1 VSLMDRDRQ
10 LATLRYWMDVE
21 GLTAPDAGK
30 EERERYQSCVHVI
43 DERLPWLEPAPEAP
57 QRIHYVRFGI
67 MRRRDY
73 EAALRATLD
82 ARADDVV
89 DGGRRQVF
97 GPLTYLGVFTV
108 ADDGRSLGFEP
119 QDHLAAFGS
128 TFAELRG
135 GDASTYGLAMARR
148 FGELRDAILSD
159 PAQTVDL
166 GFIRALVDEA
176 IRLLDWP
183 VRLDRTVQAV
193 VLSKSM
199 QDDEGR
205 ARYYRLEPV
214 NGFFLEQL
222 VEAEAAIRAGRPCGL
237 VPDLLRQPDPS
248 ARSDCLDP
256 GALARALRSERLP
269 AGRWPGAFPLTLMQ
283 QVAVNEAMGRLTE
296 GGIFSVNGPPGT
308 GKTTL
313 LQDVVAAV
321 IVQRAGE
328 LASFANAEAAFGDAT
343 GPDSHFPL
351 HFHAS
356 PIVVA
361 SSNNGAVENIT
372 RELPDLR
379 KVVPE
384 YRAAVARFL
393 PTAQALLSR
402 RAIAG
407 AAMSGASSTLLG
419 LDDSDADPDL
429 DAPEGTVWGLISAPL
444 GARDKRNA
452 FCRVLRQKVPD
463 PNDPNT
469 LIDGPANLFHQLW
482 HLPRQSWQ
490 RSCDEFRAAVAE
502 VERLK
507 ADLDRRERLVH
518 ELPRQADHAARAQR
532 TRETADAVAAEAHR
546 ALGAAKERIESARD
560 ILSSVDAELARLKG
574 AITLSLLAR
583 LGNAS
588 AKRDAPRRA
597 ELDLRRQADADRL
610 QDALRSLDG
619 VQMAHDEAEQR
630 ARIAKLGSEKTSG
643 IVDQARAA
651 IEAIETAH
659 GRVRGLAEA
668 IALPYG
674 RRHQELPGSSD
685 ALERARAVVFVK
697 ALDVHQALISG
708 ARSAMRRNLSLA
720 LTMISGRLS
729 PSPATALDLWGTL
742 ALIVPVLSSTFSS
755 FKRCFETVPAGG
767 LDWLVVDEAGQ
778 AVPQHAV
785 GALMRSRR
793 VLIVGDPLQIEP
805 VITLDRSVDER
816 LLRRW
821 GAPPEYLSTG
831 TSLQVIAD
839 ALNPAGTWI
848 TSEGRRAWIGS
859 PLVVHRRCVEPMFS
873 ISNDLAYADAMVLG
887 EGKLEEEAALAVASP
902 LLGPSCWIHLPTEST
917 GEGHHM
923 ATHAAMAADIIRA
936 FVTADLAPRRD
947 IPGMPD
953 VHVISPFRS
962 ARRGLEELLEQQF
975 PGWGVRR
982 KAAFERWLAK
992 SVGTVHTFQGK
1003 EAEAVVLLLGGRTQ
1017 GAIDWAAATPN
1028 VLNVAVTRARRRLY
1042 VIGDRN
1048 AWAQAPRVAAC
1059 MGENRLPTVSAA
1071 DMQAMLAAFTAQQG
1085 LSLSNPGVL
1094 RRRPHA

>member
-1 VSLMDRDRQ
+1 MDRDRQ

-43 DERLPWLEPAPEAP
+43 DERLPWLDPMQQAP

-73 EAALRATLD
+73 EDALRATLD
-82 ARADDVV
+82 ARADAVV
-89 DGGRRQVF
+89 DGGRRQMF

-108 ADDGRSLGFEP
+108 ADDGRSLEFEP

-128 TFAELRG
+128 HFAELRG

-159 PAQTVDL
+159 PARTVDL

-193 VLSKSM
+193 VLSKAL

-205 ARYYRLEPV
+205 ARDHRLEPV
-214 NGFFLEQL
+214 NGFFLGQL
-222 VEAEAAIRAGRPCGL
+222 AEAEAAVRAGRPCGL
-237 VPDLLRQPDPS
+237 VPDLLRQPDP
-248 ARSDCLDP
+248 AGRSDCLDP

-283 QVAVNEAMGRLTE
+283 QVAVNQALGRLNE

-321 IVQRAGE
+321 VVQRAGE
-328 LASFANAEAAFGDAT
+328 LASFANAEAAFGDAI

-361 SSNNGAVENIT
+361 SSNNGAVENVT

-379 KVVPE
+379 KVAPE

-402 RAIAG
+402 RAIGG
-407 AAMSGASSTLLG
+407 AAMSGPSSTLAG
-419 LDDSDADPDL
+419 LDDPSDADPDL
-429 DAPEGTVWGLISAPL
+429 DALESTVWGLISAPL

-469 LIDGPANLFHQLW
+469 LVDGPANLFHQLW

-490 RSCDEFRAAVAE
+490 RSCDEFRAAVVK

-507 ADLDRRERLVH
+507 ADLDRRERLVQ
-518 ELPRQADHAARAQR
+518 ELPGQSDHAARAKR
-532 TRETADAVAAEAHR
+532 AYETADALAAKAHR
-546 ALGAAKERIESARD
+546 AVGAAKERIDSSRD
-560 ILSSVDAELARLKG
+560 ILSSVNAELARLKG
-574 AITLSLLAR
+574 GLTLSFLAR

-588 AKRDAPRRA
+588 AMRDAARRA

-619 VQMAHDEAEQR
+619 VRVAQHEAEQR
-630 ARIAKLGSEKTSG
+630 ARVAKLESEEASG

-659 GRVRGLAEA
+659 GRVRGLTEV
-668 IALPYG
+668 IALPYD

-685 ALERARAVVFVK
+685 ALDRARAVVFVK
-697 ALDVHQALISG
+697 ALGVHQALISG

-720 LTMISGRLS
+720 LTMISGRLL

-785 GALMRSRR
+785 GALMRARR
-793 VLIVGDPLQIEP
+793 ALIVGDPQQIEP

-848 TSEGRRAWIGS
+848 TSDGRRVWIGS

-887 EGKLEEEAALAVASP
+887 EGKLEEEAALAIASP

-923 ATHAAMAADIIRA
+923 ATHAAMAIDIIRA

-953 VHVISPFRS
+953 IHVISPFRS
-962 ARRGLEELLEQQF
+962 VRRGVEDLLAQQF
-975 PGWGVRR
+975 PDWGVRR

-1017 GAIDWAAATPN
+1017 GAIDWAAETPN

-1059 MGENRLPTVSAA
+1059 MGENRLPTVSEA
-1071 DMQAMLAAFTAQQG
+1071 DMQAMLVAFTTQQG
-1085 LSLSNPGVL
+1085 LSLSSPRVP
-1094 RRRPHA
+1094 RRRPQA

>member
-1 VSLMDRDRQ
+1 MDRDRQ

-43 DERLPWLEPAPEAP
+43 DERLPWLEPAPQAP

-73 EAALRATLD
+73 EDALRATLD
-82 ARADDVV
+82 ARADAVV

-108 ADDGRSLGFEP
+108 ANDGRSLGFEP

-135 GDASTYGLAMARR
+135 GDACAYGLAMARR

-159 PAQTVDL
+159 PARTVDL

-176 IRLLDWP
+176 VRLLDWP
-183 VRLDRTVQAV
+183 VRLERTVQAV
-193 VLSKSM
+193 VLSKAM

-205 ARYYRLEPV
+205 ARDHRLEPV

-222 VEAEAAIRAGRPCGL
+222 AEAEAAVRAGRPCGL
-237 VPDLLRQPDPS
+237 VPDLLRQPDPTG
-248 ARSDCLDP
+248 RSDCLDP
-256 GALARALRSERLP
+256 GALTHALRSERLP
-269 AGRWPGAFPLTLMQ
+269 AGHWPGAFPLTLMQ

-328 LASFANAEAAFGDAT
+328 LASFANAEAAFGEAI
-343 GPDSHFPL
+343 GPDSHFSL

-379 KVVPE
+379 KVALE

-407 AAMSGASSTLLG
+407 SAMHDPSFTLAG
-419 LDDSDADPDL
+419 LDDPSDADPDL

-507 ADLDRRERLVH
+507 ADLDRRERLV
-518 ELPRQADHAARAQR
+518 LL
-532 TRETADAVAAEAHR
+532 HR
-546 ALGAAKERIESARD
+546 DFDGLRWATP
-560 ILSSVDAELARLKG
+560 
-574 AITLSLLAR
+574 TL
-583 LGNAS
+583 
-588 AKRDAPRRA
+588 
-597 ELDLRRQADADRL
+597 
-610 QDALRSLDG
+610 
-619 VQMAHDEAEQR
+619 
-630 ARIAKLGSEKTSG
+630 
-643 IVDQARAA
+643 
-651 IEAIETAH
+651 
-659 GRVRGLAEA
+659 
-668 IALPYG
+668 
-674 RRHQELPGSSD
+674 HQ
-685 ALERARAVVFVK
+685 
-697 ALDVHQALISG
+697 
-708 ARSAMRRNLSLA
+708 
-720 LTMISGRLS
+720 S
-729 PSPATALDLWGTL
+729 PWT
-742 ALIVPVLSSTFSS
+742 
-755 FKRCFETVPAGG
+755 
-767 LDWLVVDEAGQ
+767 
-778 AVPQHAV
+778 
-785 GALMRSRR
+785 
-793 VLIVGDPLQIEP
+793 
-805 VITLDRSVDER
+805 
-816 LLRRW
+816 
-821 GAPPEYLSTG
+821 
-831 TSLQVIAD
+831 
-839 ALNPAGTWI
+839 
-848 TSEGRRAWIGS
+848 
-859 PLVVHRRCVEPMFS
+859 RRCRDKREP
-873 ISNDLAYADAMVLG
+873 AW
-887 EGKLEEEAALAVASP
+887 
-902 LLGPSCWIHLPTEST
+902 LGP
-917 GEGHHM
+917 
-923 ATHAAMAADIIRA
+923 
-936 FVTADLAPRRD
+936 F
-947 IPGMPD
+947 
-953 VHVISPFRS
+953 
-962 ARRGLEELLEQQF
+962 GL
-975 PGWGVRR
+975 
-982 KAAFERWLAK
+982 
-992 SVGTVHTFQGK
+992 
-1003 EAEAVVLLLGGRTQ
+1003 
-1017 GAIDWAAATPN
+1017 
-1028 VLNVAVTRARRRLY
+1028 
-1042 VIGDRN
+1042 
-1048 AWAQAPRVAAC
+1048 
-1059 MGENRLPTVSAA
+1059 
-1071 DMQAMLAAFTAQQG
+1071 
-1085 LSLSNPGVL
+1085 
-1094 RRRPHA
+1094 